1 MADSLRVGIIG
12 TGRAGRCQARAFS
25 HLPGVS
31 VTALWNRTRAKAER
45 LAADLKSPGLEV
57 FDDWRR
63 LIDRSRVDIVSIAT
77 DPVLRLEPF
86 AYALAKGRHVLVEKP
101 LAWDLP
107 EAEAMAR
114 AAGQAETVTAISFNW
129 RYSPACLTLWR
140 ALREGQIGRPLDIQT
155 EWRLCFDPGLDP
167 WRANSGVLREM
178 GSHEFDRARHLTG
191 WQFLR
196 LACSLRSAP
205 GSRDRPQSGRTEPET
220 FASVL
225 AETSE
230 GAVGN
235 FRLLIN
241 PGQPDRRIVVGG
253 VEGTL
258 TLSSHWETVTQ
269 DQDSQ
274 RRMTLCNELQ
284 VIRQRSRDQDPVVL
298 KVCEADRQP
307 AEVLSGQHTWN
318 RLIADFVSAVRNED
332 RGHRTVPHLPH
343 ISDGLAAQ
351 RLIGACES
359 SNAEGR
365 WINLAPRS
373 IDPAVRSGRKT

>member
-1 MADSLRVGIIG
+1 MANSLRVGIIG
-12 TGRAGRCQARAFS
+12 TGRAGRCQARAFAR
-25 HLPGVS
+25 LPGVS

-45 LAADLKSPGLEV
+45 LAADLKAAELEV
-57 FDDWRR
+57 FDEWPRM
-63 LIDRSRVDIVSIAT
+63 IDRSRVDIVSIAT

-86 AYALAKGRHVLVEKP
+86 AYALANGCHVLVEKP
-101 LAWDLP
+101 LAWDVP

-114 AAGQAETVTAISFNW
+114 TAGEAKTVTAISFNW

-140 ALREGQIGRPLDIQT
+140 ALREGRIGKPLDIRT
-155 EWRLCFDPGLDP
+155 EWRLCFSPGSDP

-191 WQFLR
+191 WRFLR
-196 LACSLRSAP
+196 LACSLRSPP
-205 GSRDRPQSGRTEPET
+205 GSQDRTRSGRKNPET
-220 FASVL
+220 LASVL
-225 AETSE
+225 AEASD

-241 PGQPDRRIVVGG
+241 PGQPERKIVVGG

-258 TLSSHWETVTQ
+258 TLSSQWETVTR

-284 VIRQRSRDQDPVVL
+284 VIRQRSRDREPVVL
-298 KVCEADRQP
+298 EVSAADCQP

-318 RLIADFVSAVRNED
+318 RLIADFVSAVRNQD
-332 RGHRTVPHLPH
+332 RGHCSVPHLPH

-351 RLIGACES
+351 RLIGACEM
-359 SNAEGR
+359 SNAEGQ
-365 WINLAPRS
+365 WIDLAP
-373 IDPAVRSGRKT
+373 PGH

>member
-1 MADSLRVGIIG
+1 MANSLRVGIIG
-12 TGRAGRCQARAFS
+12 TGRAGRCQTRAFAR
-25 HLPGVS
+25 LPGVS
-31 VTALWNRTRAKAER
+31 LTALWNRTRAKAER
-45 LAADLKSPGLEV
+45 LAADLKNPGLSV

-63 LIDRSRVDIVSIAT
+63 MIDRSRVDIVSIAT
-77 DPVLRLEPF
+77 DPALRLEPF
-86 AYALAKGRHVLVEKP
+86 AYALAQGRHVLVEKP
-101 LAWDLP
+101 LAWDVP

-114 AAGQAETVTAISFNW
+114 AAGEAESVTAISFNW

-140 ALREGQIGRPLDIQT
+140 KLREGQIGKLLDIRT
-155 EWRLCFDPGLDP
+155 EWRLCFSPGSDP

-205 GSRDRPQSGRTEPET
+205 GSQDRTRSGRNNPET

-225 AETSE
+225 AETSD

-241 PGQPDRRIVVGG
+241 PGQPERRIVLGG

-258 TLSSHWETVTQ
+258 TLRSQWVTVPQ

-284 VIRQRSRDQDPVVL
+284 VIRQRSRDRDPAVL
-298 KVCEADRQP
+298 EVCDADRQP

-318 RLIADFVSAVRNED
+318 RLIADFVSAVRTND
-332 RGHRTVPHLPH
+332 LDHSSVPHLPH
-343 ISDGLAAQ
+343 ISDGLDAQ
-351 RLIGACES
+351 RVIWACES

-365 WINLAPRS
+365 WIDLAPPDQP
-373 IDPAVRSGRKT
+373 IP

>member
-1 MADSLRVGIIG
+1 MANSLRVGIIG

-25 HLPGVS
+25 RIPGVG
-31 VTALWNRTRAKAER
+31 VTALWNRTRVKAER
-45 LAADLKSPGLEV
+45 LAADLETPGPEG

-63 LIDRSRVDIVSIAT
+63 LIDQSPVDIVSIAT

-86 AYALAKGRHVLVEKP
+86 AHALAKGRHVLVEKP

-140 ALREGQIGRPLDIQT
+140 ALREGQIGTLLDIRT
-155 EWRLCFDPGLDP
+155 EWRLCFSPGLDP
-167 WRANSGVLREM
+167 WIANSGVLREM
-178 GSHEFDRARHLTG
+178 GSHELDRARHLTG
-191 WQFLR
+191 WRFQR

-205 GSRDRPQSGRTEPET
+205 GSRDRTRPGRKNPET

-225 AETSE
+225 AETSD

-241 PGQPDRRIVVGG
+241 PGQPERIIVLGG

-258 TLSSHWETVTQ
+258 TLRSQWVRVPQ
-269 DQDSQ
+269 DRDSQ

-284 VIRQRSRDQDPVVL
+284 VIRQRSRDQGPVVL
-298 KVCEADRQP
+298 EVDDSDRQP
-307 AEVLSGQHTWN
+307 TGVLSGQHTWN
-318 RLIADFVSAVRNED
+318 RLIADFVTAVRHED
-332 RGHRTVPHLPH
+332 RGHCSVPHLPH
-343 ISDGLAAQ
+343 ISDGLDAQ
-351 RLIGACES
+351 RLIGACEL

-365 WINLAPRS
+365 WIDLARPEH
-373 IDPAVRSGRKT
+373 

>member
-1 MADSLRVGIIG
+1 MANSLRVGIIG
-12 TGRAGRCQARAFS
+12 TGRAGRCQARAFAR
-25 HLPGVS
+25 LPGVS

-45 LAADLKSPGLEV
+45 LAADLKTPGLEV

-63 LIDRSRVDIVSIAT
+63 MIDRSRVDIVSIAT

-101 LAWDLP
+101 LAWDVP

-114 AAGQAETVTAISFNW
+114 AADQAETVTAISFNW

-140 ALREGQIGRPLDIQT
+140 ALREGQIGEPLDIQT
-155 EWRLCFDPGLDP
+155 EWRLCFNPGSDP

-178 GSHEFDRARHLTG
+178 GSHELDRARHLTG

-205 GSRDRPQSGRTEPET
+205 GSQDRTRPGRKSRET

-225 AETSE
+225 AETAD

-241 PGQPDRRIVVGG
+241 PGQPERRIVLGG
-253 VEGTL
+253 AEGTL
-258 TLSSHWETVTQ
+258 TLSSQWLSVPQ

-284 VIRQRSRDQDPVVL
+284 VIRQRSREEDPFVL
-298 KVCEADRQP
+298 EAADADCQP
-307 AEVLSGQHTWN
+307 GEVLSGQHTWN
-318 RLIADFVSAVRNED
+318 RLIADFVSAVRNND
-332 RGHRTVPHLPH
+332 RGHCGVPHLPH

-351 RLIGACES
+351 RLIQACEL
-359 SNAEGR
+359 SNSEGR
-365 WINLAPRS
+365 WIDLSP
-373 IDPAVRSGRKT
+373 PEH

>member
-1 MADSLRVGIIG
+1 MAISLRVGIIG

-25 HLPGVS
+25 RLPGVC
-31 VTALWNRTRAKAER
+31 VTALYNRTRAKAER
-45 LAADLKSPGLEV
+45 LAADLKTPGLEV

-63 LIDRSRVDIVSIAT
+63 LIDKSPVDIVSIAT

-86 AYALAKGRHVLVEKP
+86 AYALAKERHVLVEKP

-114 AAGQAETVTAISFNW
+114 AARQAETVTAISFNW

-140 ALREGQIGRPLDIQT
+140 ALREDQIGRLLDIQT
-155 EWRLCFDPGLDP
+155 EWRLCFNLDTNA
-167 WRANSGVLREM
+167 WSANSGVLRET

-191 WQFLR
+191 WRFQR

-205 GSRDRPQSGRTEPET
+205 SSRDRARTGRMAPET

-225 AETSE
+225 AETSD

-235 FRLLIN
+235 FRLLIT
-241 PGQPDRRIVVGG
+241 PGEPERRIVLGG

-258 TLSSHWETVTQ
+258 TLSSQWVTVPR
-269 DQDSQ
+269 DQDLQ

-298 KVCEADRQP
+298 EVAGPDRQP
-307 AEVLSGQHTWN
+307 AGVLSGQHTWN

-332 RGHRTVPHLPH
+332 RTHRGVPHLPH
-343 ISDGLAAQ
+343 ISDGLDAQ
-351 RLIGACES
+351 RLIRACELS
-359 SNAEGR
+359 HAEGR
-365 WINLAPRS
+365 WIDLAPPGVLS
-373 IDPAVRSGRKT
+373 QE

>member
-1 MADSLRVGIIG
+1 VANSLRVGIIG
-12 TGRAGRCQARAFS
+12 TGRAGRCQARAFAR
-25 HLPGVS
+25 LPGVS
-31 VTALWNRTRAKAER
+31 VTALWNRTRTKAER
-45 LAADLKSPGLEV
+45 LAADLKTPAWEV

-63 LIDRSRVDIVSIAT
+63 MIDRSRLDIVSIAT

-86 AYALAKGRHVLVEKP
+86 AHALANGRHVLVEKP
-101 LAWDLP
+101 LAWDVP

-114 AAGQAETVTAISFNW
+114 AAGEAETVTAISFNW

-140 ALREGQIGRPLDIQT
+140 ALREGRIGKPLDIQT
-155 EWRLCFDPGLDP
+155 EWRLCFSPGSDS

-191 WQFLR
+191 WRFSR

-205 GSRDRPQSGRTEPET
+205 GTQDRARTGRKNPET

-225 AETSE
+225 AETSD

-235 FRLLIN
+235 VRLLIN
-241 PGQPDRRIVVGG
+241 PGQPERKIVVGG

-258 TLSSHWETVTQ
+258 TLSSQWETVTQ

-284 VIRQRSRDQDPVVL
+284 VIRQRSRDQEPVVL
-298 KVCEADRQP
+298 EVSEADCQP

-318 RLIADFVSAVRNED
+318 RLIADFVSAVRNQD
-332 RGHRTVPHLPH
+332 REHCSVPHLPH

-351 RLIGACES
+351 RLIRACES

-365 WINLAPRS
+365 WIDLAPPGS
-373 IDPAVRSGRKT
+373 

>member
-1 MADSLRVGIIG
+1 MVKSLRVGIIG
-12 TGRAGRCQARAFS
+12 TGRAGRCQARAFAR
-25 HLPGVS
+25 LPDVG

-45 LAADLKSPGLEV
+45 LAADLKAPGLTV

-63 LIDRSRVDIVSIAT
+63 MIDRSRVDIISIAT

-86 AYALAKGRHVLVEKP
+86 AYALAHGRHVLVEKP

-114 AAGQAETVTAISFNW
+114 AAGEAETVTAISFNW

-140 ALREGQIGRPLDIQT
+140 ALREGQIGKLLDIQT
-155 EWRLCFDPGLDP
+155 EWRLCFSPGLDP
-167 WRANSGVLREM
+167 WIANSGVLREL

-196 LACSLRSAP
+196 LSCSLRSAP
-205 GSRDRPQSGRTEPET
+205 VSRNRTRSGRKSPET

-225 AETSE
+225 AETSD

-235 FRLLIN
+235 IRLMIS
-241 PGQPDRRIVVGG
+241 PGQPERRIVLGG

-258 TLSSHWETVTQ
+258 TLPGQWVTLPQ

-284 VIRQRSRDQDPVVL
+284 VIRQRFAGQGSRAVL
-298 KVCEADRQP
+298 EVADSDCQP
-307 AEVLSGQHTWN
+307 AGGAFGTAHLEPADCRFCVSRSQW
-318 RLIADFVSAVRNED
+318 RPARIAACP
-332 RGHRTVPHLPH
+332 TCPH
-343 ISDGLAAQ
+343 ISDGLDGTAADSGL
-351 RLIGACES
+351 RSCPARK
-359 SNAEGR
+359 GR
-365 WINLAPRS
+365 WIDLAP
-373 IDPAVRSGRKT
+373 TH

>member
-1 MADSLRVGIIG
+1 MANSLRVGIIG

-25 HLPGVS
+25 RIPGVA
-31 VTALWNRTRAKAER
+31 VTALWNRTKAKAER
-45 LAADLKSPGLEV
+45 LAADLKTQGPEV

-63 LIDRSRVDIVSIAT
+63 MIDESRVDIVSIAT
-77 DPVLRLEPF
+77 DPVLRRDPF
-86 AYALAKGRHVLVEKP
+86 VYALAKGHNVLVEKP

-114 AAGQAETVTAISFNW
+114 AAGEADTVTAISFNW

-140 ALREGQIGRPLDIQT
+140 ALREGQIGRLLNIRT
-155 EWRLCFDPGLDP
+155 EWRLCFSPGLDP
-167 WRANSGVLREM
+167 WTANSGVLREM

-191 WQFLR
+191 WRFQR

-205 GSRDRPQSGRTEPET
+205 GSRDRTRPGRKNPET

-225 AETSE
+225 AETSD

-241 PGQPDRRIVVGG
+241 PGQPERRIVLGG
-253 VEGTL
+253 LEGTL
-258 TLSSHWETVTQ
+258 TLSSQWVSVPQ

-284 VIRQRSRDQDPVVL
+284 VIRQRSRDNDPVVL
-298 KVCEADRQP
+298 EVAEADRQP
-307 AEVLSGQHTWN
+307 AGVLSGQHTWN
-318 RLIADFVSAVRNED
+318 RLIADFLSAVRNGD
-332 RGHRTVPHLPH
+332 RRHASVPHLPH
-343 ISDGLAAQ
+343 ISDGLDAQ
-351 RLIGACES
+351 RLIRACEL

-365 WINLAPRS
+365 WIDLAP
-373 IDPAVRSGRKT
+373 PG

>member
-1 MADSLRVGIIG
+1 MVNPLRVGIIG
-12 TGRAGRCQARAFS
+12 TGRAGRCQARAFAR
-25 HLPGVS
+25 LPDVG

-45 LAADLKSPGLEV
+45 LAADLKVPGLTV

-63 LIDRSRVDIVSIAT
+63 MIDRSGVDIISIAT

-86 AYALAKGRHVLVEKP
+86 AYALANGRHVLVEKP

-114 AAGQAETVTAISFNW
+114 AAGEAETVTAISFNW

-140 ALREGQIGRPLDIQT
+140 ALREGQIGKLLDIQT
-155 EWRLCFDPGLDP
+155 EWRLCFSPGLDP
-167 WRANSGVLREM
+167 WIANSGVLREL

-205 GSRDRPQSGRTEPET
+205 GSRDRTQPGRKNPET

-225 AETSE
+225 AETSD

-235 FRLLIN
+235 VRLLIS
-241 PGQPDRRIVVGG
+241 PGQPERRIVLGG

-258 TLSSHWETVTQ
+258 TLRGQWVTVPQ

-284 VIRQRSRDQDPVVL
+284 VIRQRFRDKDPTVL
-298 KVCEADRQP
+298 EVADSDCQP

-318 RLIADFVSAVRNED
+318 RLIADFVSAVRNRD
-332 RGHRTVPHLPH
+332 RAHCSLPHLPH

-351 RLIGACES
+351 RLIRACELS
-359 SNAEGR
+359 SAEGR
-365 WINLAPRS
+365 WIDLPPS
-373 IDPAVRSGRKT
+373 D

>member
-1 MADSLRVGIIG
+1 VANSRRVVIIG
-12 TGRAGRCQARAFS
+12 AGRAGRCQAQAFAR
-25 HLPGVS
+25 LPGVS

-45 LAADLKSPGLEV
+45 LAADLKTPALEV

-63 LIDRSRVDIVSIAT
+63 MIDRSRVDIISIAT

-114 AAGQAETVTAISFNW
+114 AAGEAETVTAISFNW
-129 RYSPACLTLWR
+129 RYSPACLTLWQ
-140 ALREGQIGRPLDIQT
+140 ALREGQIGKLLDIQT
-155 EWRLCFDPGLDP
+155 EWRLCFSPGLDP
-167 WRANSGVLREM
+167 WSANSGVLREM

-191 WQFLR
+191 WRFLR
-196 LACSLRSAP
+196 LSCSLRSAP
-205 GSRDRPQSGRTEPET
+205 GSRDRRQPGRKAPET

-225 AETSE
+225 AETSD

-241 PGQPDRRIVVGG
+241 SGQPDRSIVLGG

-258 TLSSHWETVTQ
+258 NLSCQWMTVPQ

-284 VIRQRSRDQDPVVL
+284 VIRQRSRDNDPFILEVAD
-298 KVCEADRQP
+298 ADRQP

-318 RLIADFVSAVRNED
+318 RLIADFVSAVRNDD
-332 RGHRTVPHLPH
+332 RGHCSVPHLPH

-351 RLIGACES
+351 RLIWACEL

-365 WINLAPRS
+365 WIDLPPS
-373 IDPAVRSGRKT
+373 D